1 MDLVVKLVSSPWFWA
16 DIILSISGGLI
27 VAWGLAVENK
37 AEKKIPPPDFRPDIF
52 ADIAEAQKREVER
65 SWKILMTGI
74 VFEVVAAFG
83 ISVIS
88 GLEIADLKDKSAAA
102 TLEAKQA
109 AKQAGEANERAAKF
123 DADRVMVE
131 KEAEEIRGTN
141 FVLQAKLLE
150 LEGKQKPRTITSE
163 QQTNLIACL
172 SRAPQKGKINIFA
185 SVIDAEALDFA
196 LQICDVLTKAGFD
209 AHCPT
214 GFAPDAMISIG
225 PPGTSIVVKDVKMP
239 SPQGAYLQRCF
250 MSVGIEIPAINSGDA
265 NFSSNSVEIDVGQHF

>member
-27 VAWGLAVENK
+27 VAWGLAVEKK

-65 SWKILMTGI
+65 GWKILMTGI

-131 KEAEEIRGTN
+131 KEAEEIRSTN
-141 FVLQAKLLE
+141 FVLQARVLE
-150 LEGKQKPRTITSE
+150 LEAKTQPRTITPRQREILAKMLRPADANEEIDFIYAAGNKE
-163 QQTNLIACL
+163 QKEYAESLEGILTN
-172 SRAPQKGKINIFA
+172 
-185 SVIDAEALDFA
+185 
-196 LQICDVLTKAGFD
+196 AGFKLKID
-209 AHCPT
+209 I
-214 GFAPDAMISIG
+214 GFLLTAPYAEGLTCGIKGADEYPANAVVIQNAFKAADIPCVWG
-225 PPGTSIVVKDVKMP
+225 VDRSIV
-239 SPQGAYLQRCF
+239 AATN
-250 MSVGIEIPAINSGDA
+250 MSIWVGTKPTAP
-265 NFSSNSVEIDVGQHF
+265 